1 MGGMNGEQE
10 TNMGLVDQWI
20 DDITNYQQLSVKTR
34 RTYITDVKNAA
45 RIFGENGTSF
55 TELRKEDLKQFLS
68 TIKEETNRPEG
79 LSHGRLKG
87 IFSALNS
94 MMEFLIY
101 EEKTFHNPI
110 PPFRKRYMKTYK
122 NNTRASNRRQVP
134 STEDL
139 AVMIAG
145 ITDHQHKA
153 LHLILAKTG
162 MRRGEAHLLDIE
174 SVDLIEGSVT
184 IARTGKRTP
193 TKLPIDKE
201 CCDILHGYL
210 ARLHQ
215 FPRVEGERALFT
227 NRNGTRASENTLYEW
242 VVRDATRAGLHEAG
256 ADRLDMHK
264 KFTPHHYRHW
274 LTTTLRANGC
284 PERVIRYIRGDSD
297 HNIADRYDHL
307 CWNEVVEEY
316 IQAVSLMTVGRGY

>member
-1 MGGMNGEQE
+1 MDQVKSKMQSNFD
-10 TNMGLVDQWI
+10 LVEEWI
-20 DDITNYQQLSVKTR
+20 EDITDFQQLSAKTR
-34 RTYITDVKNAA
+34 RTYISDVNNAA
-45 RIFGENGTSF
+45 RILGENDIEF
-55 TELRKEDLKQFLS
+55 TELTKDNLKSYLS
-68 TIKEETNRPEG
+68 AIRSETNRPEG

-101 EEKTFHNPI
+101 EEKTMHNPI
-110 PPFRKRYMKTYK
+110 PSFRKRYMKTYK
-122 NNTRASNRRQVP
+122 NDTRASNRRQVP

-139 AVMIAG
+139 ALMIAG

-184 IARTGKRTP
+184 ISRTGKRTP

-201 CCDILHGYL
+201 CSDFLHGYL
-210 ARLHQ
+210 VRLHQ
-215 FPRVEGERALFT
+215 FPRVQGERALFT

-242 VVRDATRAGLHEAG
+242 VVLDATRAGLHEPG

-284 PERVIRYIRGDSD
+284 QERVIRYIRGDSD

-307 CWNEVVEEY
+307 SWSEIVEEY
-316 IQAVSLMTVGRGY
+316 IKAVSLLTTERGR

>member
-1 MGGMNGEQE
+1 VDKVNEATE
-10 TNMGLVDQWI
+10 ENLKLVDEWI
-20 DDITNYQQLSVKTR
+20 DDITNFQQLAKKTR
-34 RTYITDVKNAA
+34 TCYISDVRNAA
-45 RIFGENGTSF
+45 RIFGDQETKF
-55 TELRKEDLKQFLS
+55 TELRKEDLKEFLS
-68 TIKEETNRPEG
+68 IVRAETERPEG

-94 MMEFLIY
+94 MMEFLMY
-101 EEKTFHNPI
+101 EEKTLHNPI

-122 NNTRASNRRQVP
+122 NETRASNRRQVP

-139 AVMIAG
+139 ALMIAG

-153 LHLILAKTG
+153 LHLVLAKTG
-162 MRRGEAHLLDIE
+162 IRRGEARLLDID
-174 SVDLIEGSVT
+174 SVDLIEGSVVVS
-184 IARTGKRTP
+184 RTGKRTA

-201 CCDILHGYL
+201 CCDVLHGYL
-210 ARLHQ
+210 SRLHLY
-215 FPRVEGERALFT
+215 PRKEGERALFT

-297 HNIADRYDHL
+297 HNIVDKYDHL
-307 CWNEVVEEY
+307 SWNDVQLHFNSCMPP
-316 IQAVSLMTVGRGY
+316 ILP